1 MANTAGQNQ
10 NLPQA
15 SLYVGDLHPLVTESM
30 LYATFSNIGHVLS
43 ARVCRDVAR
52 QSSLCYGY
60 VNFEN
65 PKDAERALESLIY
78 ENILGRQIR
87 IMWCVRDPSL
97 RKSGR
102 GNIFIKNLDKSIAQK
117 DLYDTF
123 SHFGKILSCK
133 IAIDESANSKGYG
146 FIHFEDEECAES
158 AIKAVN
164 GKMINDRI
172 VYVGPFIP
180 KSQRKAATGKPKFN
194 NCYVKNFASDL
205 TDEGLKELFSEFG
218 EIKSACIMRDEEG
231 KSKGFGFVCFNDP
244 DHAEAAVNTLNGKEI
259 NGSVLYVNRAQRKA
273 ERQEV
278 LRQQFEKQRNERIA
292 KYAAGINLYVK
303 NLDDSIDDARLKE
316 AFGKYGKITSAKV
329 MTDANGTSKG
339 FGFVCFTSPE
349 EAKEAAKLN
358 GTLLGSKPLYVA
370 LAQRRDDRRAKLLAE
385 HQQRLQYRP
394 NVANIPAAHGLPSF
408 FGQPSF
414 NPTQRFFQ
422 TGANLA
428 SQPRWNRGAIAGPQ
442 VQLGH
447 PGIGA
452 TPALR
457 PTMGAPYVGSSG
469 AMAAMGQGQL
479 PQGNLVNPPFRGQ
492 AAGRGMISNAIPAL
506 GGSATNGMV
515 AAGTNGPQQYGAQR
529 ANIPAQILGAAG
541 AVPRATM
548 AAVTAGIRPNPI
560 NQGVRPI
567 AQPTVP
573 VATAATAAANVRFNQ
588 TARNVIPQPQPP
600 RPMASPVRLAVGD
613 QGQSQPSAAGPQ
625 PQTQP
630 QQEEDKKEVEEGPPL
645 DLTPEQLAY
654 RQFIGEQLFAKIQL
668 SHPTNAGKL
677 TGMLLNLGPSFWD
690 KMVSSDEY
698 MHQRVN
704 ECIHLL
710 SEKEKGEQAAAREAA
725 RSAQSEVK
733 KTDRS

>member
-1 MANTAGQNQ
+1 MANTAAQNQ

-30 LYATFSNIGHVLS
+30 LYATFSNIGQVLS

-102 GNIFIKNLDKSIAQK
+102 GNIFIKNLDKGIAQK

-133 IAIDESANSKGYG
+133 IASDESGNSKG
-146 FIHFEDEECAES
+146 
-158 AIKAVN
+158 
-164 GKMINDRI
+164 
-172 VYVGPFIP
+172 
-180 KSQRKAATGKPKFN
+180 
-194 NCYVKNFASDL
+194 SDL
-205 TDEGLKELFSEFG
+205 TDEAFKEIFSEFG
-218 EIKSACIMRDEEG
+218 EIKSACIMRDDEG

-244 DHAEAAVNTLNGKEI
+244 DHAEAAVNTLNGKEV
-259 NGSVLYVNRAQRKA
+259 NGQVLYVNRAQRKA

-316 AFGKYGKITSAKV
+316 AFGKFGKITSAKV

-370 LAQRRDDRRAKLLAE
+370 LAQRREDRRAKLLAE

-394 NVANIPAAHGLPSF
+394 NVANIPTAHGLPSF
-408 FGQPSF
+408 FGQPPF

-422 TGANLA
+422 TGAPLA
-428 SQPRWNRGAIAGPQ
+428 SQPRWNRGAITGPQ

-457 PTMGAPYVGSSG
+457 PTVGTPYVGGSG
-469 AMAAMGQGQL
+469 AMTAMGQGQL
-479 PQGNLVNPPFRGQ
+479 AQGNLVNPQFRGQ
-492 AAGRGMISNAIPAL
+492 TAGRSMITSAIPTL
-506 GGSATNGMV
+506 GAGATNGMV
-515 AAGTNGPQQYGAQR
+515 AAGANGPQQYGAQR
-529 ANIPAQILGAAG
+529 PGIPAQILGAAG

-548 AAVTAGIRPNPI
+548 AAVTAGIRPNPM
-560 NQGVRPI
+560 NQAVRSI
-567 AQPTVP
+567 AQSNVAVVP
-573 VATAATAAANVRFNQ
+573 PAAATAAAN
-588 TARNVIPQPQPP
+588 PP
-600 RPMASPVRLAVGD
+600 RAMVSPARLTVSE
-613 QGQSQPSAAGPQ
+613 QVQ
-625 PQTQP
+625 PQTAVSNQQHSLQP
-630 QQEEDKKEVEEGPPL
+630 QQQSQQEEEKKKEVEDGASL

-654 RQFIGEQLFAKIQL
+654 RQIVGEQLFAKIQVT
-668 SHPTNAGKL
+668 HPTNTGKL
-677 TGMLLNLGPSFWD
+677 TGMLLNLDPTFWE
-690 KMVSSDEY
+690 KMINSEEY
-698 MHQRVN
+698 LHQRIN
-704 ECIHLL
+704 ECILL
-710 SEKEKGEQAAAREAA
+710 LEKKEKDEQAA